1 MKRNVHEITSILL
14 PIFMLV
20 GVVGVDF
27 RIDPLKWIAL
37 IGLSISFLI
46 LFITRK

>member
-14 PIFMLV
+14 PILMLV

-27 RIDPLKWIAL
+27 RIDPLKWVAIV
-37 IGLSISFLI
+37 GLSISFLI
-46 LFITRK
+46 LLITRK

>member
-14 PIFMLV
+14 PIFMLI

-27 RIDPLKWIAL
+27 RIDPMKWIAL
-37 IGLSISFLI
+37 AGLSISFLI
-46 LFITRK
+46 LLITRK